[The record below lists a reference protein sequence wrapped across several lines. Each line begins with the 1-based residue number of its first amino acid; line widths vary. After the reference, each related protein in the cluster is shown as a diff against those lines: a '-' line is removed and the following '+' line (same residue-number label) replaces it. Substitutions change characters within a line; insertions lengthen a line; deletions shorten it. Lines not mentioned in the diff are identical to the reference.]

1 MQKCNKIKF
10 CLSKMED
17 NIVKVK
23 IYLVDSP
30 AVDELNVKTLT
41 SVPMLLRTLLP
52 FAEHSFSN
60 LGAEEVLGHSVLG
73 KFPSRRKSPGI
84 PVSASEKDATLHF
97 ANIGDL

>member
-23 IYLVDSP
+23 IYLVDNP

-52 FAEHSFSN
+52 LAEQSFSN
-60 LGAEEVLGHSVLG
+60 LDAE
-73 KFPSRRKSPGI
+73 R
-84 PVSASEKDATLHF
+84 
-97 ANIGDL
+97 N

>member
-1 MQKCNKIKF
+1 MQKYNEIKF
-10 CLSKMED
+10 CSSQMKD

-30 AVDELNVKTLT
+30 AEDELNVKTLT

-84 PVSASEKDATLHF
+84 LVSASEKDAT
-97 ANIGDL
+97 

>member
-1 MQKCNKIKF
+1 MF
-10 CLSKMED
+10 LSRMED

-23 IYLVDSP
+23 SYLVDSP

-60 LGAEEVLGHSVLG
+60 L
-73 KFPSRRKSPGI
+73 
-84 PVSASEKDATLHF
+84 DAGR
-97 ANIGDL
+97 N